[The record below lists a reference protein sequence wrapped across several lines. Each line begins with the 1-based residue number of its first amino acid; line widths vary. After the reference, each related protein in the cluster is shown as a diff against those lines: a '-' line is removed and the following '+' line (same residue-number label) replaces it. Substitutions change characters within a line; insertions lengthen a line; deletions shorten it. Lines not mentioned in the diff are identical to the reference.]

1 MRLKWGKEKIQGI
14 SSLLKKA
21 EEVNEWGWWALFVML
36 VVMAICFILKISE
49 GAI

>member
-1 MRLKWGKEKIQGI
+1 MKVKWGEEKIKGF
-14 SSLLKKA
+14 SKLVTKA
-21 EEVNEWGWWALFVML
+21 ERGADWAWWALFVML